1 MPDCALV
8 RELPAALRRFLAA
21 LSIAWVTAGCAP
33 TGDSFGIHIVSLEA
47 RTAHTGV
54 AVRAHQ
60 EISLSREA
68 REALRHGVPL
78 RIRVDLRMRGDGQ
91 WRPAEESTFIFEVR
105 YLPLSDH
112 YQLAGPRSD
121 SSVKTFPRL
130 RHVLAE
136 LGDVELNLPDAN
148 ATPGQFEVRMRSRL
162 DRSAM
167 PAPMQLPTL
176 LSPNWNHDSGWVA
189 SDVQVG
195 G

>member
-1 MPDCALV
+1 M
-8 RELPAALRRFLAA
+8 
-21 LSIAWVTAGCAP
+21 SIAWVTAGCAP
-33 TGDSFGIHIVSLEA
+33 TGGSFGIHIDTLEA

-54 AVRAHQ
+54 DVRAHQ

-78 RIRVDLRMRGDGQ
+78 RIRVDLTMRADGQ
-91 WRPAEESTFIFEVR
+91 WRPAEENTFIYEIR

-112 YQLAGPRSD
+112 YQLTGPRSD
-121 SSVKTFPRL
+121 SGVTTYPRL

-136 LGDVELNLPDAN
+136 LGDVELNLPIAN
-148 ATPGQFEVRMRSRL
+148 ATPGEYEVRMRSRL

-176 LSPNWNHDSGWVA
+176 LSPNWNHDSGWVTSA
-189 SDVQVG
+189 VEVG